1 MTENELKLIKMI
13 RENDNPTRALST
25 AVFIVLGYLTQHGSS
40 PAQAPVDL
48 QGLA

>member
-1 MTENELKLIKMI
+1 MTKNEQKLISMI
-13 RENDNPTRALST
+13 RENDNPARAMST

-40 PAQAPVDL
+40 QAPTPADQ